1 MPRSQWLG
9 CMVPKR
15 QARRAVT
22 RNQLKR
28 QMRDSFRRHAAALPK
43 GLWLLRLHAGFP
55 RPDYP
60 SARSTALAE
69 AVRDELDR
77 LLLAA
82 ARPR

>member
-1 MPRSQWLG
+1 
-9 CMVPKR
+9 MVPKR

-22 RNQLKR
+22 RSQLKR

-43 GLWLLRLHAGFP
+43 GLWLLRMHAGFP
-55 RPDYP
+55 RAEFS
-60 SARSTALAE
+60 SACSSALAG

-77 LLLAA
+77 LLAAA